1 METFEILAR
10 KKRCKFTLKIWLISF
25 LAVFGTLTALYYGC
39 KHLATYHRD
48 QLQHHVYNLS
58 NIAYPNIQ
66 FDRWV
71 TKSISPFSG
80 TFRADR
86 YKTIAGIEVPY
97 ESFEGAYSISQHT
110 IDLAREDI
118 VKSASYY
125 TTFGLRQKY
134 PQFFSL
140 DAEMAEQIP
149 PHHDLAYT
157 SQMQGQLIE
166 VAITFD
172 KGYTFSE
179 IQDKIPVE
187 LSINWYWI
195 GPLSNYDMWVGPA
208 DLYGLK
214 SYQRVWFNEE
224 KRIGFQTEYEQFLYH
239 LQSENLQSYYK
250 EEGIDQDIK
259 KFIEKNRDGSKTQF
273 AGVILTG
280 RAEDFAG
287 LENADW
293 IYASS
298 IGASTQNQPY
308 YQLDLE

>member
-10 KKRCKFTLKIWLISF
+10 KKRCKFTLKIWIISF

-66 FDRWV
+66 FDRWA

-97 ESFEGAYSISQHT
+97 EAFEGAYSITQHSV
-110 IDLAREDI
+110 DLAREEVVD
-118 VKSASYY
+118 AFGYY
-125 TTFGLRQKY
+125 STYGLRQKY
-134 PQFFSL
+134 PQFFSI
-140 DAEMAEQIP
+140 DTEMAEQMP
-149 PHHDLAYT
+149 PHQDLPYI
-157 SQMQGQLIE
+157 SQMEGQLIE

-195 GPLSNYDMWVGPA
+195 GPLSNYDMWAGPA
-208 DLYGLK
+208 DVYGLK
-214 SYQRVWFNEE
+214 SHQRVWFNEE
-224 KRIGFQTEYEQFLYH
+224 KMVVFQTEYEQFLYH

-273 AGVILTG
+273 AGIILTG
-280 RAEDFAG
+280 RAEDFAE

-298 IGASTQNQPY
+298 IGASVQNQPY
-308 YQLDLE
+308 YQLDVE